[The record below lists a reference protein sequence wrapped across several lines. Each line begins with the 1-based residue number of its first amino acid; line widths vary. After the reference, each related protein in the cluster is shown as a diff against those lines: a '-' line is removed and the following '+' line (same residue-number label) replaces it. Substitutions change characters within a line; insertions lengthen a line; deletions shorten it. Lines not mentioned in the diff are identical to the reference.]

1 MYGLLNIGSLLLG
14 LAAWALPAAALV
26 SRRRSALLPA
36 ASFSLCS
43 LSLLLQLCNTQYL
56 VTLRDWSAIEDTHF
70 AVVFAA
76 AVLLSVTAILNL
88 AAWLLSRRR

>member
-14 LAAWALPAAALV
+14 LAAWVLPVAAMV
-26 SRRRSALLPA
+26 CRQKPSLLCA

-43 LSLLLQLCNTQYL
+43 LSLLLQICYTQYL
-56 VTLRDWSAIEDTHF
+56 VTIRDWSAIEDTHY

-88 AAWLLSRRR
+88 AAWMINKRT